1 MTADFHNLS
10 LATPFPANETMQTT
24 NNEGFKVSH
33 IGNTILKTL
42 IHLIK
47 LISIFYV
54 PKLSQSLLTVQIKF
68 VLTTT
73 IG

>member
-1 MTADFHNLS
+1 MIAYFNNLS
-10 LATPFPANETMQTT
+10 LATLFPANETVQTA
-24 NNEGFKVSH
+24 NSEGLKVSH